1 MEALAARKCL
11 AYSISGEDKLPQ
23 GPEKENRMAKIAD
36 IEGIGP
42 VYAEKLKAAK
52 VASTAALLKQ
62 GATPES
68 RQALAE
74 KSGIGHDL
82 LLQWVNHV
90 DLYRIKGVGSEYS
103 DLLEAAGVDTVPE
116 LAQRDPANL
125 YNTLMQAN
133 VEKKLVR
140 RPPTEKQVKDWVK
153 QAKKLKRVITY

>member
-1 MEALAARKCL
+1 
-11 AYSISGEDKLPQ
+11 
-23 GPEKENRMAKIAD
+23 MAKVID

-42 VYAEKLKAAK
+42 EYAAK
-52 VASTAALLKQ
+52 LREASVRTTAALLKQ
-62 GATPES
+62 GATPEG
-68 RQALAE
+68 RQALEE

-82 LLQWVNHV
+82 LLQWVNHA
-90 DLYRIKGVGSEYS
+90 DLFRIKGVGSEYS

-125 YNTLMQAN
+125 YNTLMRAN

-140 RPPTEKQVKDWVK
+140 RPPTESQVKDWVK